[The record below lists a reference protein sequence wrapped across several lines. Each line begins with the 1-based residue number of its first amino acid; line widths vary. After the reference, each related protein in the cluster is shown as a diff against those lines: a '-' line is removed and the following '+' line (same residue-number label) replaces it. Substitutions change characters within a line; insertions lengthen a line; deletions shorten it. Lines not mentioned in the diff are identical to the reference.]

1 VAAARYITKT
11 MGPTHPA
18 ETPVHGRGEL
28 VPGYEHLAMRQCTAI
43 SIGAGGLGGEIGQ
56 ALVRKGVGKLIIC
69 DDDFVE
75 LSNLNRQR
83 LFLEDLYKNKAL
95 ALAKNLARE
104 ATHRTEIRGYPFRFQ
119 DAVERG
125 VDLSCTLAVC
135 GVDND
140 ATRVYV
146 ARHFR
151 ALKIPVVFLAVS
163 RDASCG
169 YVFVQETD
177 TESPCFGC
185 LFPDAVNSDRAS
197 PCAAG
202 ATIDILKVV
211 AGLATYAVDSLIM
224 PRRRTWNY
232 KEVFLAGQI
241 QDGHRRLEK
250 RANCPLCGTFTQDP
264 PVTVAA
270 SAMRASEP
278 SC

>member
-1 VAAARYITKT
+1 
-11 MGPTHPA
+11 
-18 ETPVHGRGEL
+18 
-28 VPGYEHLAMRQCTAI
+28 MRQCTAAI
-43 SIGAGGLGGEIGQ
+43 IGAGGLGGEIGQ
-56 ALVRKGVGKLIIC
+56 ALVRKGIKVIKLFDHDC
-69 DDDFVE
+69 VE

-83 LFLEDLYKNKAL
+83 FFAEDLYKPKAL

-104 ATHRTEIRGYPFRFQ
+104 ATHRTVILGHPFGFQ
-119 DAVERG
+119 EAVERG
-125 VDLSCTLAVC
+125 IDVSCTLTVC

-146 ARHFR
+146 SRYFQ
-151 ALKIPVVFLAVS
+151 ALEIPVVFVAVS

-177 TESPCFGC
+177 NESPCFGC
-185 LFPDAVNSDRAS
+185 LFPDAVNNDGTS

-211 AGLATYAVDSLIM
+211 AGIATYAIDSLIM
-224 PRRRTWNY
+224 PRRRAWNY

-241 QDGHRRLEK
+241 QDGHRRLER
-250 RANCPLCGTFTQDP
+250 RADCELCGTPTQNSP
-264 PVTVAA
+264 LAVAT
-270 SAMRASEP
+270 SAPRASGP

>member
-1 VAAARYITKT
+1 MNEPTDLLTGTRYITRLI
-11 MGPTHPA
+11 GSTHPA
-18 ETPVHGRGEL
+18 EAPVHGRDDL
-28 VPGYEHLAMRQCTAI
+28 VPGFVHSAMRQCSI
-43 SIGAGGLGGEIGQ
+43 VSIGAGGLGGEVGY
-56 ALVRKGVGKLIIC
+56 ALVRKGVGTLKVC
-69 DDDFVE
+69 DHDFVE

-83 LFLEDLYKNKAL
+83 FFSQDLYKNKAL

-104 ATHRTEIRGYPFRFQ
+104 ATHRTEIRGYPFGFQ

-146 ARHFR
+146 ARYFR
-151 ALKIPVVFLAVS
+151 ALEIPVVFLAVS

-177 TESPCFGC
+177 IESPCFVC
-185 LFPDAVNSDRAS
+185 LFPDAVNSDETS

-211 AGLATYAVDSLIM
+211 AGIATYAVDSLIM
-224 PRRRTWNY
+224 PRKRTWNY

-241 QDGHRRLEK
+241 QDGHKRLTK
-250 RANCPLCGTFTQDP
+250 RGDCPLCGQSP
-264 PVTVAA
+264 QNSPVVVAA
-270 SAMRASEP
+270 SV
-278 SC
+278 